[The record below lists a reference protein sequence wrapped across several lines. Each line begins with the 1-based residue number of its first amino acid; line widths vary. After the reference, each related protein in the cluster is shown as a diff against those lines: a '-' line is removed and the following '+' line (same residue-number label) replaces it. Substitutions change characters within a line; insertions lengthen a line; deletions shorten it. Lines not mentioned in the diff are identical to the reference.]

1 VRVVICLAP
10 FLLAGCSQLLGIQ
23 DPSPRDGG
31 LGNDAD
37 IVDGGP
43 DPDSLAFRFGDFEVA
58 QGQTV
63 RVHVTATYPGGDTQD
78 VTATATY
85 NTDNAMVASFAGP
98 GLVTSGTRAGTATIT
113 ASLGSASTSLK
124 VTVTAVACH
133 PVINELQTAG
143 ASAADE
149 WVEIYNPCTN
159 AIDVTGWSLVYR
171 GPSTVGTDDD
181 TLLFTFAGPLA
192 PGGIRLLAGAG
203 YPEPNPNDGEWPNP
217 TGEIGASSGAVGLR
231 SGPRDSVGTLVD
243 AIAYGGVDAA
253 HPFKEGNA
261 IPAMT
266 SRRSASRLPFDG
278 KDNNNG
284 ATDFMIVMT
293 PTPRALNVP

>member
-1 VRVVICLAP
+1 VRAVICLAP

-31 LGNDAD
+31 LGDDAD

-98 GLVTSGTRAGTATIT
+98 GLVTTGTRAGTATIT

-124 VTVTAVACH
+124 VTVTGAACH

-143 ASAADE
+143 ATPQDE
-149 WVEIYNPCTN
+149 WVEVYNPCTS
-159 AIDVTGWSLVYR
+159 AIDVANWTLVYR
-171 GPSTVGTDDD
+171 ADDTVGSMDD
-181 TLLFTFAGPLA
+181 TLLFTFAGQLA
-192 PGGIRLLAGAG
+192 PGAIRLLAGVG
-203 YPEPNPNDGEWPNP
+203 YTGTSDGQWQGVN
-217 TGEIGASSGAVGLR
+217 GQIGGVEGAVGLR
-231 SGPRDSVGTLVD
+231 SGPRDTGTLVD
-243 AIAYGGVDAA
+243 AIAYGSVSPG
-253 HPFKEGNA
+253 HPFTESNPL
-261 IPAMT
+261 PAMT

-278 KDNNNG
+278 KDSNDG
-284 ATDFMIVMT
+284 AADFTIVMM